1 MSGEVMRGDSET
13 ELPELSR
20 LIASLEADDLR
31 EEGRIGL
38 DFEVLRRLP
47 APLPLRLKT

>member
-1 MSGEVMRGDSET
+1 MRGDCETT

-20 LIASLEADDLR
+20 LIASLEAEDLR
-31 EEGRIGL
+31 EEGRILTGE
-38 DFEVLRRLP
+38 DFEVVLRRLP